1 MVNQNILVADENFS
15 QLNEYFSQRE
25 GKIFLL
31 VHGKSMNKLRIGKFF
46 DEVQNRYNVKIIHFT
61 DYHPNPDY
69 ESIEKGIDIW
79 NSEKCNEIVAVGGG
93 SAIDVAKCIKLFAN
107 MNPNENYLTQNI
119 PPSDIQF
126 LAIPTTAGSGSEATQ
141 FAVVYYEGNKYSV
154 DNESALP
161 NAVFFDSYSLQN
173 LPEYQKKSTLLD
185 ALCHAIE
192 SSWSL
197 KATIESQIYA
207 SEAIKL
213 IFANKDLFVKK
224 SPDIQCC
231 AYMLYAAHLAG
242 KSINIS
248 RTTAGHAMSYKL
260 TSLYNLA
267 HGHAAALCVA
277 RIWPYMISLSQDDD
291 NLAKIFKNIAYAMN
305 CKTVEDAS
313 MKFRNIIIDWNLNKT
328 LRLEN
333 DEHFN
338 DEVVLLANSVN
349 VQRLS
354 NNPIKISEDDMK
366 MLYRKILT
374 GSF

>member
-1 MVNQNILVADENFS
+1 
-15 QLNEYFSQRE
+15 
-25 GKIFLL
+25 
-31 VHGKSMNKLRIGKFF
+31 
-46 DEVQNRYNVKIIHFT
+46 
-61 DYHPNPDY
+61 
-69 ESIEKGIDIW
+69 
-79 NSEKCNEIVAVGGG
+79 
-93 SAIDVAKCIKLFAN
+93 

-119 PPSDIQF
+119 PTSDIQF
-126 LAIPTTAGSGSEATQ
+126 LAIPTTAGSDSEATQ

>member
-1 MVNQNILVADENFS
+1 MADENLS
-15 QLNEYFSQRE
+15 QLNEYFLQRE
-25 GKIFLL
+25 GKNFLL
-31 VHGKSMNKLRIGKFF
+31 VHGNSMNKLRIGKFF

-69 ESIEKGIDIW
+69 ESIKKGINIW
-79 NSEKCNEIVAVGGG
+79 NTEKCNEIIAVGGG
-93 SAIDVAKCIKLFAN
+93 SAIDVAKCVKLFVN

-119 PPSDIQF
+119 IPSDIPF

-161 NAVFFDSYSLQN
+161 NAVFFDACSLQN

-192 SSWSL
+192 ASWSL

-207 SEAIKL
+207 NEAIKL
-213 IFANKDLFVKK
+213 IFANKDSFVKK
-224 SPDIQCC
+224 NPDLQCC

-277 RIWPYMISLSQDDD
+277 RIWPYMINLSQGNDD
-291 NLAKIFKNIAYAMN
+291 LTKIFKNIASAMN
-305 CKTVEDAS
+305 CKTVEEACT
-313 MKFRNIIIDWNLNKT
+313 KFRNILIDWNLNKT
-328 LRLEN
+328 LGSTN
-333 DEHFN
+333 KKNFDN
-338 DEVVLLANSVN
+338 EVELLASSVN

-374 GSF
+374 GTF